1 MEILRHFFH
10 YLSSPKDL
18 IEWGGYL
25 VLVAIVFAETGLFVG
40 FFLPGDSLLVMAG
53 LFAARGNLNLAVL
66 IVSLCLAAIAG
77 HVVGYWFG
85 RTTGARLFAR
95 SDSRLFKRE
104 HLLKAQAFYEKHGTK
119 TIILA
124 RFIPV
129 IRTFAPIVAGAAGME
144 FRRFMLVNVAGGI
157 GWVTSMCLLGYL
169 LGNTI
174 PPKVMDRYVYLV
186 IGVIIVLSVLPGIIH
201 LLRERRTGARHE
213 ASGVREDAARELAA
227 AAERRD

>member
-1 MEILRHFFH
+1 MDILRYFFH
-10 YLSSPKDL
+10 YLSSPRDL

-157 GWVTSMCLLGYL
+157 GWVTSMCLLGYW
-169 LGNTI
+169 LGSAI
-174 PPKVMDRYVYLV
+174 PHIDRYIHLV
-186 IGVIIVLSVLPGIIH
+186 IGVIIVLSILPAIIH
-201 LLRERRTGARHE
+201 VMRERRTGARHK
-213 ASGVREDAARELAA
+213 ASGAREDTARELAA
-227 AAERRD
+227 SAERRD